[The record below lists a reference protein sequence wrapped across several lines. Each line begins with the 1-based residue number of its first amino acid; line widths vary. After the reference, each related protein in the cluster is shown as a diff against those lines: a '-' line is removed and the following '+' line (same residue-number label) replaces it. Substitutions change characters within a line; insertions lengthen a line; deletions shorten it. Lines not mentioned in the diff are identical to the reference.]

1 MPLILKHMF
10 FWLSGAG
17 TATLEQCPN
26 WEQRKYVAFGATVL
40 VPCLFAFIAAAFAI
54 STLTD
59 DALKIYPIALLWSF
73 IILAIDRALLSSYR
87 PYLLLHRKFGQFA
100 LRFVVALLLGI
111 TISHPLV
118 LMLFQD
124 TVRAEI
130 ERARVVDIET
140 ARTEGAQRRAGM
152 EERIAAV
159 EAALDQQRN
168 RLSASYEASFLDSP
182 EGSAEERAT
191 ARLTAG
197 WQAQDALAQRVEQAR
212 TPLLEEAARVDA
224 RIRELTPRL
233 TVVQEE
239 LDFWQR
245 EFERE
250 VDGERSGRPGVGP
263 RARSIEADQIS
274 WRRDEV
280 RRLGREM
287 AALTE
292 EHRRLLSEAGGVE
305 AEFVREFEALREGEQ
320 AALREDLESQ
330 RELRRRIEQQ
340 QAETFVSQQDT
351 LRQGILRQIDV
362 RTEELERLQ
371 QELDAFTA
379 ELRERLGGLQAEPRR
394 DILTQSLAL
403 HGLFARGE
411 DGGRFAL
418 TVYLVLIGLF
428 MLVDT
433 IPIVVKF
440 FSKPGPYDILVDQD
454 EIRFEKE
461 HNAFMTNYERYV
473 QQSTSSGLSTLTGS
487 RPLERNLVSGVER
500 TRAARALVETLIEQE
515 RDFQE
520 RIRLEKEKLAHWP
533 DQAAATRELA
543 NIEEKSAAFQAY
555 VQRRMEEYFGEDA
568 KRKG

>member
-1 MPLILKHMF
+1 MSLTLKHIF

-17 TATLEQCPN
+17 TQTLEQCPA

-40 VPCLFAFIAAAFAI
+40 VPCLFAFIAASFAI

-87 PYLLLHRKFGQFA
+87 PYLRLHRKFGQFA
-100 LRFVVALLLGI
+100 LRFVVALLLGV
-111 TISHPLV
+111 TISHPLT

-124 TVRAEI
+124 TIHAEI
-130 ERARVVDIET
+130 ERGRVAQIEAARS
-140 ARTEGAQRRAGM
+140 EGAQRQTRM

-159 EAALDQQRN
+159 EASMDQQRA
-168 RLSASYEASFLDSP
+168 RLAATYEATFLGTLD
-182 EGSAEERAT
+182 GSAEERAA
-191 ARLTAG
+191 ARFTAG
-197 WQAQDALAQRVEQAR
+197 WEAQDALSRRIEEAR
-212 TPLLEEAARVDA
+212 TPLRENAAQVEA
-224 RIRELTPRL
+224 RIAELTPRL
-233 TVVQEE
+233 AAVQKD
-239 LDFWQR
+239 LDYWQR
-245 EFERE
+245 EFELE
-250 VDGERSGRPGVGP
+250 VAGERSGKPGLGP

-287 AALTE
+287 AALSE
-292 EHRRLLSEAGGVE
+292 ERQRLLAETAGVE
-305 AEFVREFEALREGEQ
+305 AELTREFESLRETEQ
-320 AALREDLESQ
+320 AAQQENQEAQ
-330 RELRRRIEQQ
+330 RELRRRIEQEQ
-340 QAETFVSQQDT
+340 SETFVSHQDA
-351 LRQGILRQIDV
+351 LRQGIIRQIEV

-371 QELDAFTA
+371 QELDTFTS
-379 ELRERLGGLQAEPRR
+379 ELLERLASLQMEPRR

-403 HGLFARGE
+403 HGLFSRDE
-411 DGGRFAL
+411 EGGRFAL

-461 HNAFMTNYERYV
+461 HAAFVTNCDQYMER
-473 QQSTSSGLSTLTGS
+473 SARDGLNTLT
-487 RPLERNLVSGVER
+487 RNQPLERAMVSGIER
-500 TRAARALVETLIEQE
+500 TRAAKTLVESLIEQE

-520 RIRLEKEKLAHWP
+520 RVRQERERLAQWP
-533 DQAAATRELA
+533 DQTAAARELA
-543 NIEEKSAAFQAY
+543 AIEEKAAAFQAY
-555 VQRRMEEYFGEDA
+555 VQRRLEKYFAEDA
-568 KRKG
+568 KRES